1 MLRHSQHFLRRT
13 LIFFVGFLSVCAG
26 SWGRSRGF
34 RRIKKESKTEKN
46 SWGTCEVSF
55 GGQMIFKTL
64 CALATRLNTDPA
76 SIFQILTTRGKCA
89 VKHFL
94 WDTFTQGTQN
104 LAPKKMFTYSVIFVS
119 VTSLEGAPL
128 LRGKEHFFWSR
139 NPGLT
144 STSTQ
149 NVTDL
154 KEGWKL

>member
-1 MLRHSQHFLRRT
+1 MQDLEAVLDASEELRKSPKL
-13 LIFFVGFLSVCAG
+13 
-26 SWGRSRGF
+26 
-34 RRIKKESKTEKN
+34 KKILEVRV
-46 SWGTCEVSF
+46 EVSF

-64 CALATRLNTDPA
+64 CALATRSNMDAA
-76 SIFQILTTRGKCA
+76 SIFQFLTTLGKGA

-144 STSTQ
+144 SISTQ

-154 KEGWKL
+154 KEG